1 MPWAGERETMTT
13 STFVITPLVTIAILL
28 AWVQLAR
35 MLSGW
40 RIGRLKKVGHE
51 EQDRIALEDEK
62 VRLLTAV
69 HDCDY
74 EHELGKLS
82 DEDHRVMRA
91 RFEADAIAV
100 IEKLK
105 KL

>member
-1 MPWAGERETMTT
+1 MTT
-13 STFVITPLVTIAILL
+13 STLVITPLVTLVMLL

-40 RIGRLKKVGHE
+40 KIGKLKQVGRE
-51 EQDRIALEDEK
+51 EHDRIALEDEK
-62 VRLLTAV
+62 LRLLTAV

-82 DEDHRVMRA
+82 DEDHKTMRA

-100 IEKLK
+100 IEKLRT
-105 KL
+105 L

>member
-1 MPWAGERETMTT
+1 MTI
-13 STFVITPLVTIAILL
+13 STLVITPLVTVAMLL

-40 RIGRLKKVGHE
+40 KIGKLKQVGRE
-51 EQDRIALEDEK
+51 EHDRIALEDEK

-82 DEDHRVMRA
+82 DEDHKTMRA
-91 RFEADAIAV
+91 RFEADAVAV
-100 IEKLK
+100 IEKLRTP
-105 KL
+105 

>member
-1 MPWAGERETMTT
+1 MTT
-13 STFVITPLVTIAILL
+13 STLVITPLVTLAMLL

-40 RIGRLKKVGHE
+40 KIGKLKQVGRE
-51 EQDRIALEDEK
+51 EHDRIALEDEK

-82 DEDHRVMRA
+82 DEDHKTMRA
-91 RFEADAIAV
+91 RFEADAVAV
-100 IEKLK
+100 IEKLRT
-105 KL
+105 L

>member
-1 MPWAGERETMTT
+1 MTT
-13 STFVITPLVTIAILL
+13 STLIITPLVTIVMLL

-40 RIGRLKKVGHE
+40 KIGKLKQVGR
-51 EQDRIALEDEK
+51 EQHDRIALEDEK
-62 VRLLTAV
+62 LRLLTAV

-74 EHELGKLS
+74 EYELGKLS
-82 DEDHRVMRA
+82 DEDHKTMRA

-105 KL
+105 TL